1 LRRAANAVAWLSC
14 EVTTDE
20 KKRCELFGHPFS
32 TTPLILALA
41 QEVANLGHRA
51 KQVESPHW
59 TMNLLPQQIGGLEW
73 LPDLLDVEGE
83 VWNPADTVDPAQ
95 KSRQSKS
102 WRNIGQLENSLFD
115 PVMSTRDDTAAAS
128 VMGKS
133 LVKYPDAPVKAPLV
147 ECKTLNLEKPGIKEA
162 LLASADAA
170 A

>member
-1 LRRAANAVAWLSC
+1 
-14 EVTTDE
+14 
-20 KKRCELFGHPFS
+20 
-32 TTPLILALA
+32 
-41 QEVANLGHRA
+41 
-51 KQVESPHW
+51 
-59 TMNLLPQQIGGLEW
+59 MNLLPQQIGGLEW